1 MVTPDAVHLVGARVL
16 VTGAGGFIGNALARR
31 LARLGAD
38 VTAVSRRPGRLDPLP
53 EGIRFVACDLRSP
66 EQVDA
71 LIQQARPK
79 VVFHMA
85 AHPDGAEDAQRVRQV
100 IDHNIGALA
109 NLLNALMTLPAVTLV
124 YSDSAKVFGNGPVPY
139 RSEQAPDPLCSYAVS
154 KLAGWQLID
163 MFRRVHGLQAVG
175 LRPTLVYGPSQGFNL
190 FSFLVQAVQGGRE
203 AIALDGGAQTRD
215 PLHID
220 DVVEAF
226 VCAAQHAP
234 LLNGRNLPIGGNRE
248 ISVAALAELTVRLLG
263 GRQRVEVRPAN
274 VRPTETLRSWSDNA
288 EAQALLGWQ
297 PRVSLEEGIRSLAQ
311 AMAPTATPPLTA
323 VAVTATATQ
332 GS

>member
-1 MVTPDAVHLVGARVL
+1 MGTPDTVQLAGSRVL

-31 LARLGAD
+31 LAQLGAE
-38 VTAVSRRPGRLDPLP
+38 VTASSRRPGRIEPP
-53 EGIRFVACDLRSP
+53 PPGVQFIACDLRSP

-71 LIQQARPK
+71 LIQQVRPK
-79 VVFHMA
+79 LVFHMA
-85 AHPDGAEDAQRVRQV
+85 AHPDGAEDAQRVRHV

-124 YSDSAKVFGNGPVPY
+124 YSDSAKVFGNGGVPY
-139 RSEQAPDPLCSYAVS
+139 RSEQTPDPLCSYAVS

-190 FSFLVQAVQGGRE
+190 FSFLVQAVHGGRE
-203 AIALDGGAQTRD
+203 TIALDGGVQTRD

-226 VCAAQHAP
+226 VCAAQRAP
-234 LLNGRNLPIGGNRE
+234 LLNGRNLPVGGNRE
-248 ISVAALAELTVRLLG
+248 ISVADLAALTVRLLG
-263 GRQRVEVRPAN
+263 GRQRIEVRPAN

-297 PRVSLEEGIRSLAQ
+297 PRVSLEDGIRSLAQ
-311 AMAPTATPPLTA
+311 AMLPAAAPGASQPAPA
-323 VAVTATATQ
+323 AITQ